1 MSHSHIDVSSL
12 ASEACPVS
20 EVLDHVSGKWSI
32 GILVAV
38 AQGPVRFTE
47 LERSIRGISRRML
60 TLTLRKLE
68 RDGLLVRTVYPV
80 VPPKVEYTLTEMAK
94 ELHQSLLELTD
105 WARRH
110 GSAVAAAQA
119 AYDREQIPALPAGCT
134 RDPGAHR
141 TVNAE
146 GGWGGVVGR
155 PGAEGSRA
163 TGWPPVVDGDL
174 GRERPRPVPRGV
186 GDHARW
192 VGRGVRGSTGDAVF
206 RPVRPGQ
213 ARSFSMN

>member
-1 MSHSHIDVSSL
+1 MSHSHIDVSAL

-68 RDGLLVRTVYPV
+68 RDGLLTRTVYPV
-80 VPPKVEYTLTEMAK
+80 VPPKVEYALTEMAQ

-119 AYDREQIPALPAGCT
+119 AYDRGQIPALPDCT
-134 RDPGAHR
+134 RDPSTHR
-141 TVNAE
+141 AVDAE
-146 GGWGGVVGR
+146 GGWGAAFPSPAVIS
-155 PGAEGSRA
+155 ASRQAARRRTVPTPCPTLRSWLPA
-163 TGWPPVVDGDL
+163 TI
-174 GRERPRPVPRGV
+174 
-186 GDHARW
+186 W
-192 VGRGVRGSTGDAVF
+192 VT
-206 RPVRPGQ
+206 P
-213 ARSFSMN
+213 